1 MQGSHIL
8 QLAMA
13 LLVGVVFVSG
23 LTKNKVLVNS
33 KCKCVTV
40 TSHLVPSPDD
50 PAKEILVRNITIIVP
65 LSNRENLSD
74 PTSKVRNTFIYRL
87 SDFCKTSEPKEI
99 TLNGYAL
106 NVSKQHEIDE
116 KYPSSDTCYTY
127 EKGKCLYRNIH
138 LDYGTEKKLIPAILN
153 PECLKEKSP

>member
-87 SDFCKTSEPKEI
+87 SD
-99 TLNGYAL
+99 L
-106 NVSKQHEIDE
+106 
-116 KYPSSDTCYTY
+116 
-127 EKGKCLYRNIH
+127 
-138 LDYGTEKKLIPAILN
+138 
-153 PECLKEKSP
+153 